1 MKIQKIVEKQ
11 VRSMI
16 LELLEKDTLTIDEI
30 VKQIR
35 IRTGLKRI
43 KILRIINDLIDE
55 GLLAKIDYE
64 PPINFL
70 DYLKSG
76 YSLWFWSIIMIS
88 LITLYTIYLMP
99 QIYPILY
106 FRYILGS
113 ILILFLPGYA
123 LIESIFPRHDELNGI
138 ERFSL
143 SIALS
148 IGIVALEGFI
158 LNYTPWG
165 IRLEPILIAL
175 ISTTLILSIISIFR
189 KLPYLKLL
197 NQARKA

>member
-1 MKIQKIVEKQ
+1 MQKVSDKQ

-16 LELLEKDTLTIDEI
+16 LELLEKETLTVNEI

-35 IRTGLKRI
+35 IKTGLKRS
-43 KILRIINDLIDE
+43 KVLKIINDLIDE
-55 GLLAKIDYE
+55 GLLAKIDYN
-64 PPINFL
+64 PPTNFFS
-70 DYLKSG
+70 YLKSG
-76 YSLWFWSIIMIS
+76 YSFWFWSVLVIS

-113 ILILFLPGYA
+113 IFILFLPGYV
-123 LIESIFPRHDELNGI
+123 LIESIFPKPDELNGI
-138 ERFSL
+138 ERLSL

-165 IRLEPILIAL
+165 IRLEPVLVAL
-175 ISTTLILSIISIFR
+175 ISTTLIFSIISIFR

-197 NQARKA
+197 NQAEKI